1 MGMITGDQILCHMI
15 GDYVLQSDW
24 AASEKTK
31 RWVPAAVHALTY
43 VVPFW
48 VLVLFQGVPILNQL
62 VALAVIGG
70 THYLIDRYRL
80 SRHIGWVKNFLAPKW
95 IETDKKVSKQSITI
109 EKGTVLRWVDD
120 VPVYARNYPWSECS
134 STGYHSS
141 KPVWLS
147 VWLMIITDNTLHVL
161 INGLALMLLT

>member
-1 MGMITGDQILCHMI
+1 MI

-24 AASEKTK
+24 AASKKTT

-43 VVPFW
+43 VIPFW
-48 VLVLFQGVPILNQL
+48 VLVLFQGVPFLNQL
-62 VALAVIGG
+62 AALAVIGG

-80 SRHIGWVKNFLAPKW
+80 ARHIGWVKNFLAPRW
-95 IETDKKVSKQSITI
+95 IETDK
-109 EKGTVLRWVDD
+109 TVTKWSSTFEQGQEVKWVGEY
-120 VPVYARNYPWSECS
+120 PVYVRNYPWSECS
-134 STGYHSS
+134 GTGYHES